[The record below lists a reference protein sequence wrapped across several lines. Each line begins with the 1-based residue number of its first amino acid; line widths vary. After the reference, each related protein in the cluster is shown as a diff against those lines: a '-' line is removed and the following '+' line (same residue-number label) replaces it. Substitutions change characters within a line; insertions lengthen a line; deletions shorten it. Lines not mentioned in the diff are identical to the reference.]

1 MPKLLMIRKRKKNS
15 AERERQV
22 DVSLVIFEKL
32 SLYIYRD
39 ENYEWELF
47 SLFLKRHGKKIN
59 RSIFWAEK

>member
-32 SLYIYRD
+32 SL
-39 ENYEWELF
+39 
-47 SLFLKRHGKKIN
+47 
-59 RSIFWAEK
+59 